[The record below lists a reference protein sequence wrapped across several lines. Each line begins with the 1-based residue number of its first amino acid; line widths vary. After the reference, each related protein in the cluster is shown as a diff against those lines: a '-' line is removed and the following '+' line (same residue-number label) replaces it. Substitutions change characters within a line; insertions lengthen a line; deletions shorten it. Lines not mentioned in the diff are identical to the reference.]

1 MENSPYRKKPS
12 VSAIDGFQI
21 TYIILRCG
29 SIINHYAKIFVP
41 TNEID
46 LYNSCVK
53 TTQEYLDQ
61 SSRDESFTQE
71 LNKSYIRNQL
81 KTKLVTWEELSDT
94 QKEDILRQQKE
105 WDKYLNN

>member
-1 MENSPYRKKPS
+1 MQCS
-12 VSAIDGFQI
+12 G
-21 TYIILRCG
+21 IIER
-29 SIINHYAKIFVP
+29 YAKIYIPV
-41 TNEID
+41 NEMD
-46 LYNSCVK
+46 LYNPCVK
-53 TTQEYLDQ
+53 ITQEYLDQ
-61 SSRDESFTQE
+61 ASRDESFTQE